1 MSRENSDADSD
12 RLASKVR
19 RAISLEDE
27 TEYLTPAD
35 YELIG
40 RFIQAYCISDY
51 TSRRIIAAMRRISSS
66 PAMDVAKL
74 SDKDVIEHLRRSG
87 ENWAGTNDTG
97 ASIVK
102 VANTL
107 EMHHHLRHSFAHFA
121 ARRIKGEDAFLLLTT
136 SANHRDPPTG
146 VKITT
151 EVPDEPREGTHLAS
165 FRAVPLQE
173 LRDEL
178 LRLQKNAQGLSELAY
193 HLETNLVMLIAEHG
207 NGGSP

>member
-1 MSRENSDADSD
+1 MSTEDSQTD
-12 RLASKVR
+12 FTSRVR
-19 RAISLEDE
+19 KTISLEGE
-27 TEYLTPAD
+27 TEQLTSAD

-51 TSRRIIAAMRRISSS
+51 TSRRIVAAMRSIALS

-74 SDKDVIEHLRRSG
+74 SDKDVIEHLRRCGESWTGKKGSG
-87 ENWAGTNDTG
+87 SWVVT
-97 ASIVK
+97 
-102 VANTL
+102 VAKTL
-107 EMHHHLRHSFAHFA
+107 EMHHHLRHAFAHFA

-178 LRLQKNAQGLSELAY
+178 LRLQKNAQGLSEFAY
-193 HLETNLVMLIAEHG
+193 HLEKNLAQLRAE
-207 NGGSP
+207 NANPGSP